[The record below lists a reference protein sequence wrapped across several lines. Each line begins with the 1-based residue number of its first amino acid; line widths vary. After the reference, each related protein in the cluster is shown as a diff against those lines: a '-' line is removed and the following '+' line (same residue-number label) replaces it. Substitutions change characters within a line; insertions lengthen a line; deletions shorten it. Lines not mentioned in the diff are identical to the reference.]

1 MTDLDPRTL
10 WDLARLQTS
19 PHVEPAGDAEV
30 GIRPILYEGEPYRGR
45 PSRVFAYVG
54 VPEPPHPAAP
64 HEKLL
69 PGMVLVHGGGGTAF
83 REWVAMWNAR
93 GYAAIAM
100 DLGGC
105 GAHRQ
110 PLDDGGP
117 PQSEEAKF
125 ANPAENWPDHWVY
138 HSVASVIR
146 AHSLLRSLPGVDPER
161 IGLTGI
167 SWGGYLTCLVSAL
180 DARFKCAV
188 PVYGCGFLQENSVW
202 IERGSFDHLDDAGRR
217 AWHERCDPSR
227 YVGHATMPL
236 LFSTRPTDVHYRL
249 DSLRKTYSLVPPS
262 LLHLGVRVGLG
273 HSHPHGWSPPEIAR
287 FADHHFRGAP
297 ALPRVMA
304 GEQARSASS
313 DLRPTASPQFSPD
326 GHSLA
331 ATYTAAR
338 PLTEASLAFTRST
351 GPWQDRTWHHAP
363 ASHSPAG
370 TLEAAIPSN
379 TTACFFTLTD
389 DLNGYASSPHVV
401 IDESAS
407 AR

>member
-1 MTDLDPRTL
+1 MISPDPRAL
-10 WDLARLQTS
+10 WDLGRLQTP
-19 PHVEPAGDAEV
+19 PHFESAGEGEV
-30 GIRPILYEGEPYRGR
+30 GVRPITYEGEPYKGR
-45 PSRVFAYVG
+45 PSRVFAYLG

-64 HEKLL
+64 YETSV

-105 GAHRQ
+105 ASDRQ
-110 PLDDGGP
+110 PLESGGP

-125 ANPAENWPDHWVY
+125 ADPAENWPDHWVC
-138 HSVASVIR
+138 HSVANVIR
-146 AHSLLRSLPGVDPER
+146 AHSLLRSLPGVDPDR

-180 DARFKCAV
+180 DSRFGCAV

-227 YVGHATMPL
+227 YVGLATMPL

-249 DSLRKTYSLVPPS
+249 DSLRKTYSLVPPP
-262 LLHLGVRVGLG
+262 LLHLAIRVGLG

-287 FADHHFRGAP
+287 FADHTFRGAP
-297 ALPRVMA
+297 ALPRISTPNLDHRA
-304 GEQARSASS
+304 
-313 DLRPTASPQFSPD
+313 
-326 GHSLA
+326 LA
-331 ATYTAAR
+331 ATFTAER
-338 PLTEASLAFTRST
+338 PIAEATLAFTHDD
-351 GPWQDRTWHHAP
+351 GPWQERTWQHAP
-363 ASHSPAG
+363 GTHSKDGRLLA
-370 TLEAAIPSN
+370 EIPDE
-379 TTACFFTLTD
+379 TTACFFALTD
-389 DLNGYASSPHVV
+389 DLGGYASSPHVV
-401 IDESAS
+401 IGESSS